1 MIQKE
6 NPVKVW
12 DSFVRLFHLLIILL
26 VAGLWWTADNGRM
39 DLHKDFGIAIL
50 SLLVMRIAW
59 GVFGSSNARFKT
71 FVRSPLQI
79 PSHLKKLFSGQYQ
92 SETTHSAAGGWAV
105 IIMLGLLVAQAVT
118 GLFSSDG
125 ILFSGP
131 LASWVSSDAQELL
144 TDWHKTQFDAIL
156 IVIGLHVVAVLMYR
170 LKGVKLIGAMVH
182 GYKKT
187 TQPAPQLKPG
197 WQGLLL
203 AIAVWLLFMLLL

>member
-6 NPVKVW
+6 NSVKVW
-12 DSFVRLFHLLIILL
+12 DSFVRLFHLMIILL
-26 VAGLWWTADNGRM
+26 VIGLWWTADNGRM
-39 DLHKDFGIAIL
+39 DLHKDFGVAIL
-50 SLLVMRIAW
+50 SLLVMRVAW
-59 GVFGSSNARFKT
+59 GIFGSNNARFKA
-71 FVRSPLQI
+71 FVRSPLRI
-79 PSHLKKLFSGQYQ
+79 PSHLKTLFNGQYQ
-92 SETTHSAAGGWAV
+92 PETTHSTAGGWAV
-105 IIMLGLLVAQAVT
+105 LLMLALLIAQAVT

-131 LASWVSSDAQELL
+131 LASWVSSDTQELL

-156 IVIGLHVVAVLMYR
+156 VVIAFHILAVAMYR
-170 LKGVKLIGAMVH
+170 LKGIKLVGAMVH
-182 GYKKT
+182 GYKNT

>member
-6 NPVKVW
+6 NSVKVW

-50 SLLVMRIAW
+50 SLLVMRVAW
-59 GVFGSSNARFKT
+59 GIFGSDNARFKT

-79 PSHLKKLFSGQYQ
+79 PSHLKKLFNGQYQ
-92 SETTHSAAGGWAV
+92 SETTHSTAGGWAV
-105 IIMLGLLVAQAVT
+105 IVMLALLIAQAMT

-144 TDWHKTQFDAIL
+144 TDWHKTQFDEANRCHGSRIQKDHTTGAAIKAWMARFAT
-156 IVIGLHVVAVLMYR
+156 GDSCVAAFYVTALN
-170 LKGVKLIGAMVH
+170 
-182 GYKKT
+182 
-187 TQPAPQLKPG
+187 
-197 WQGLLL
+197 
-203 AIAVWLLFMLLL
+203 